1 MMWHV
6 IKLDLMGIRRNN
18 LLPITLSIFLTLPIL
33 MPVHACGQ
41 FCNRTFNSEYVAKI
55 LLKSIT
61 SIITTSFHW
70 IDENSE
76 T

>member
-1 MMWHV
+1 M
-6 IKLDLMGIRRNN
+6 R
-18 LLPITLSIFLTLPIL
+18 
-33 MPVHACGQ
+33 VHACGQ

-55 LLKSIT
+55 LLKPIT

-76 T
+76 MWIESKASFFEQKLQIM